1 MADSWGA
8 RIERFLSDV
17 ILDIMLERKD
27 IDNLANLARIALS
40 ETEKDKLQKDM
51 ESILGYI
58 GELQKAPGLTEEHV
72 PENYYLRNVMREDVE
87 PFESGTN
94 TEAILSQAPKRRGD
108 YFVVKKILGDSIS

>member
-1 MADSWGA
+1 
-8 RIERFLSDV
+8 
-17 ILDIMLERKD
+17 MLERKD

-40 ETEKDKLQKDM
+40 EAEKDKLQKDM

-58 GELQKAPGLTEEHV
+58 GELQKAPSFAEASEGKPGNH
-72 PENYYLRNVMREDVE
+72 YLRNVMREDVE
-87 PFESGTN
+87 PFEAGAN